1 MVTQTIAASR
11 PKVNKAF
18 YATLDNEQ
26 YGVLTQDEHGAV
38 WFRNESTDALTLITP
53 EMYPFVMAHGE
64 VGLATV
70 QHTADVRKGGAVTI
84 CTTRAME
91 IQ

>member
-1 MVTQTIAASR
+1 MTTIAQR
-11 PKVNKAF
+11 TTPRKAF

-38 WFRNESTDALTLITP
+38 WFRDDATDALTLITP

-64 VGLATV
+64 VGLAEASYLATV
-70 QHTADVRKGGAVTI
+70 REGGYAKVA
-84 CTTRAME
+84 CSRVQE